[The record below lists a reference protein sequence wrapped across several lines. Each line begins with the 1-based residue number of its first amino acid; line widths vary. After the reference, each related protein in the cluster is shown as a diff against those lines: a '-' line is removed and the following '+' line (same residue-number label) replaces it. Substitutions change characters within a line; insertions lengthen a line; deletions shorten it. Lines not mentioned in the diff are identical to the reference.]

1 MYLFQMNA
9 KWSQTSK
16 SAGSVGSVDGSKAI
30 SDATWHSVV
39 KNNNR
44 PSPKLP
50 LINGW
55 YEMKNMAGVLLS
67 YQL

>member
-1 MYLFQMNA
+1 MYEFQMNA

-39 KNNNR
+39 KTIINH
-44 PSPKLP
+44 P
-50 LINGW
+50 LN
-55 YEMKNMAGVLLS
+55 YH
-67 YQL
+67 